1 MATTPPTYDDI
12 LRLFQ
17 ETDRQLKETDLLLKE
32 TALLLREKSLET
44 DRKFQETEHLL
55 REKSLETDR
64 KFQETEHLLREKS
77 LETDRKFQETE
88 HLLREKS
95 LETDRKFQETDRQRQ
110 ETDLQIKEL
119 GKQIGGLGSK
129 FGSFT
134 EGLALP
140 SMETILQQ
148 RFGMTVVTPR
158 VRAKQNGEHLEID
171 VLAYANGEVNAA
183 FLVEVKSHPREEAI
197 TQLKTTLS
205 RFRDFFPDQRGK
217 QLYGILAAVD
227 WPPAIKAQAIA
238 EGLYV
243 ARIHDDVFDL
253 EVGQDFQPRAF

>member
-1 MATTPPTYDDI
+1 MSTAQPTYDDI

-17 ETDRQLKETDLLLKE
+17 ETDRQLKETDRQLKE

-44 DRKFQETEHLL
+44 DRKFQETN
-55 REKSLETDR
+55 
-64 KFQETEHLLREKS
+64 
-77 LETDRKFQETE
+77 
-88 HLLREKS
+88 
-95 LETDRKFQETDRQRQ
+95 
-110 ETDLQIKEL
+110 LQLKEL

-140 SMETILQQ
+140 SMEAILQQ
-148 RFGMTVVTPR
+148 RFGMTVVLPR
-158 VRAKQNGEHLEID
+158 VRAKQQGEHLEID
-171 VLAYANGEVNAA
+171 VLAYGNGDINAA

-197 TQLKTTLS
+197 TQLKTKLS
-205 RFRDFFPDQRGK
+205 RFPDFFPQHRDK

-227 WPPAIKAQAIA
+227 WPPALKAQAIG

-253 EVGQDFQPRAF
+253 EVEPDFQPRVF

>member
-1 MATTPPTYDDI
+1 
-12 LRLFQ
+12 
-17 ETDRQLKETDLLLKE
+17 
-32 TALLLREKSLET
+32 
-44 DRKFQETEHLL
+44 
-55 REKSLETDR
+55 
-64 KFQETEHLLREKS
+64 
-77 LETDRKFQETE
+77 
-88 HLLREKS
+88 
-95 LETDRKFQETDRQRQ
+95 
-110 ETDLQIKEL
+110 L

-140 SMETILQQ
+140 SMEAILQQ
-148 RFGMTVVTPR
+148 RFGMTVVLPR
-158 VRAKQNGEHLEID
+158 ARAHQNGAHLEID
-171 VLAYANGEVNAA
+171 VLAYANGDINRA

-205 RFRDFFPDQRGK
+205 WFRDFFPEHRDK

-227 WPPAIKAQAIA
+227 WSEAVKAQAIA

-253 EVGQDFQPRAF
+253 EVAPTFEPRAF

>member
-1 MATTPPTYDDI
+1 MSTAQPTYEDI

-17 ETDRQLKETDLLLKE
+17 ETDRQLKETDRQLKE
-32 TALLLREKSLET
+32 TA
-44 DRKFQETEHLL
+44 F
-55 REKSLETDR
+55 
-64 KFQETEHLLREKS
+64 
-77 LETDRKFQETE
+77 
-88 HLLREKS
+88 LLREKS
-95 LETDRKFQETDRQRQ
+95 LETDRKFQETDLQRQ
-110 ETDLQIKEL
+110 ETDRQLKEL
-119 GKQIGGLGSK
+119 GKQIGGLGAK

-140 SMETILQQ
+140 SMEAILQQ

-158 VRAKQNGEHLEID
+158 VRARQNGAHLEID
-171 VLAYANGEVNAA
+171 VLAYANGDINRA

-205 RFRDFFPDQRGK
+205 RFRDFFPEHRDK

-227 WPPAIKAQAIA
+227 WSEAVKAQAIS

-253 EVGQDFQPRAF
+253 EVAPDFQPRAF

>member
-1 MATTPPTYDDI
+1 MSTAQPTYDDI

-17 ETDRQLKETDLLLKE
+17 ETDRQLKE

-44 DRKFQETEHLL
+44 DRKFQET
-55 REKSLETDR
+55 DR
-64 KFQETEHLLREKS
+64 KFQETN
-77 LETDRKFQETE
+77 
-88 HLLREKS
+88 
-95 LETDRKFQETDRQRQ
+95 
-110 ETDLQIKEL
+110 LQLKEL

-140 SMETILQQ
+140 SMEAILQQ
-148 RFGMTVVTPR
+148 RFGMTVVLPR
-158 VRAKQNGEHLEID
+158 VRAKQQGEHLEID
-171 VLAYANGEVNAA
+171 VLAYANGEVNRA

-205 RFRDFFPDQRGK
+205 RFRDFFPEHRDK

-227 WPPAIKAQAIA
+227 WPPALKAQAIA

-253 EVGQDFQPRAF
+253 EVEQDFQPRVF

>member
-1 MATTPPTYDDI
+1 
-12 LRLFQ
+12 LK
-17 ETDRQLKETDLLLKE
+17 ETDRQLKETDRQLKETDRQLKE

-44 DRKFQETEHLL
+44 DRKFQETDLQIKETNLQL
-55 REKSLETDR
+55 KETDR
-64 KFQETEHLLREKS
+64 
-77 LETDRKFQETE
+77 
-88 HLLREKS
+88 
-95 LETDRKFQETDRQRQ
+95 
-110 ETDLQIKEL
+110 QIKEL

-140 SMETILQQ
+140 SMEAILQQ
-148 RFGMTVVTPR
+148 RFGMTVVLPR
-158 VRAKQNGEHLEID
+158 VRAKQQGEHLEID
-171 VLAYANGEVNAA
+171 VLAYANGEVNRA

-205 RFRDFFPDQRGK
+205 RFRDFFPEHRDK

-227 WPPAIKAQAIA
+227 WPPALKAQAIG

-243 ARIHDDVFDL
+243 ARIHEDVFDL
-253 EVGQDFQPRAF
+253 EVEQDFQPRVF

>member
-1 MATTPPTYDDI
+1 MSTAQPTYEDI

-17 ETDRQLKETDLLLKE
+17 ETDRQLKETDRQLKE
-32 TALLLREKSLET
+32 TA
-44 DRKFQETEHLL
+44 F
-55 REKSLETDR
+55 
-64 KFQETEHLLREKS
+64 
-77 LETDRKFQETE
+77 
-88 HLLREKS
+88 LLREKS
-95 LETDRKFQETDRQRQ
+95 LETDRKFQETDRQLQ
-110 ETDLQIKEL
+110 ELD
-119 GKQIGGLGSK
+119 KQIGGLGSK

-140 SMETILQQ
+140 SMEAILQQ
-148 RFGMTVVTPR
+148 RFGMTVVLPR
-158 VRAKQNGEHLEID
+158 ARARQNGAHLEID
-171 VLAYANGEVNAA
+171 VLAYANGDINRA

-205 RFRDFFPDQRGK
+205 RFRDFFPEHRDK

-227 WPPAIKAQAIA
+227 WSEAVKAQAIS

-253 EVGQDFQPRAF
+253 EVAPDFQPRAF

>member
-1 MATTPPTYDDI
+1 MSTAQPTYEDI

-17 ETDRQLKETDLLLKE
+17 ETDRQLKETDRQLKE

-44 DRKFQETEHLL
+44 DRKFQETDHQL
-55 REKSLETDR
+55 
-64 KFQETEHLLREKS
+64 
-77 LETDRKFQETE
+77 
-88 HLLREKS
+88 
-95 LETDRKFQETDRQRQ
+95 
-110 ETDLQIKEL
+110 KEL

-140 SMETILQQ
+140 SMEAILQQ

-158 VRAKQNGEHLEID
+158 VRARQKGAHLEID
-171 VLAYANGEVNAA
+171 VLAYANGDINRA

-197 TQLKTTLS
+197 AQLRTTLS
-205 RFRDFFPDQRGK
+205 RFREFFPEHRDK

-227 WPPAIKAQAIA
+227 WSEAVKAQAIA

-243 ARIHDDVFDL
+243 ARIHDDV
-253 EVGQDFQPRAF
+253 

>member
-1 MATTPPTYDDI
+1 MSTAQPTYDDI

-17 ETDRQLKETDLLLKE
+17 ETDRQLKETDRQLKETDRQLKE
-32 TALLLREKSLET
+32 TALLLRERSLET
-44 DRKFQETEHLL
+44 DRKF
-55 REKSLETDR
+55 LETDR
-64 KFQETEHLLREKS
+64 QL
-77 LETDRKFQETE
+77 
-88 HLLREKS
+88 
-95 LETDRKFQETDRQRQ
+95 
-110 ETDLQIKEL
+110 KEL

-140 SMETILQQ
+140 SMEAILQQ

-171 VLAYANGEVNAA
+171 VLAYANGDINAA

-197 TQLKTTLS
+197 TQLKTTLN
-205 RFRDFFPDQRGK
+205 RFRDFFPEHRDK
-217 QLYGILAAVD
+217 HLYGILAAVD
-227 WPPAIKAQAIA
+227 WAYAVKAQAIS

-253 EVGQDFQPRAF
+253 EVDQDFQPRAF

>member
-1 MATTPPTYDDI
+1 MSTAQPTYEDI

-17 ETDRQLKETDLLLKE
+17 ETDRQLKET
-32 TALLLREKSLET
+32 A
-44 DRKFQETEHLL
+44 F
-55 REKSLETDR
+55 
-64 KFQETEHLLREKS
+64 
-77 LETDRKFQETE
+77 
-88 HLLREKS
+88 LLREKS
-95 LETDRKFQETDRQRQ
+95 LETDRKFQETDLQRQ
-110 ETDLQIKEL
+110 ETDRQLKEL

-140 SMETILQQ
+140 SMEAILQQ
-148 RFGMTVVTPR
+148 RFGMTVVLPR
-158 VRAKQNGEHLEID
+158 ARARQNGAHLEFD
-171 VLAYANGEVNAA
+171 VLAYANGDINRA

-197 TQLKTTLS
+197 TQLKTTLI
-205 RFRDFFPDQRGK
+205 RFRDFFPEHRDK

-227 WPPAIKAQAIA
+227 WSEAVKAQAIA

-253 EVGQDFQPRAF
+253 EVAPTFEPRAF

>member
-1 MATTPPTYDDI
+1 MSTAQPTYDDI

-17 ETDRQLKETDLLLKE
+17 ETDRQLKE

-55 REKSLETDR
+55 RERSLETDR
-64 KFQETEHLLREKS
+64 KFQETN
-77 LETDRKFQETE
+77 
-88 HLLREKS
+88 
-95 LETDRKFQETDRQRQ
+95 
-110 ETDLQIKEL
+110 LQLKEL

-140 SMETILQQ
+140 SMEAILQQ
-148 RFGMTVVTPR
+148 RFGMTVVLPR
-158 VRAKQNGEHLEID
+158 VRAKQQGEHLEID
-171 VLAYANGEVNAA
+171 VLAYANGEVNRA

-197 TQLKTTLS
+197 TQLKITLS
-205 RFRDFFPDQRGK
+205 RFRDFFPEHGDK

-227 WPPAIKAQAIA
+227 WPPALKAQAIA

-253 EVGQDFQPRAF
+253 EVEQDFQPRVF

>member
-1 MATTPPTYDDI
+1 MSTAQPTYEDI

-17 ETDRQLKETDLLLKE
+17 ETDRQLKETDRQLKE
-32 TALLLREKSLET
+32 TA
-44 DRKFQETEHLL
+44 F
-55 REKSLETDR
+55 
-64 KFQETEHLLREKS
+64 
-77 LETDRKFQETE
+77 
-88 HLLREKS
+88 LLREKS
-95 LETDRKFQETDRQRQ
+95 LETDRKFQETDRQ
-110 ETDLQIKEL
+110 LKEL
-119 GKQIGGLGSK
+119 DKQIGGLGSK

-140 SMETILQQ
+140 SMEAILQQ
-148 RFGMTVVTPR
+148 RFGMTVVLPR
-158 VRAKQNGEHLEID
+158 ARARQNGAHLEID
-171 VLAYANGEVNAA
+171 VLAYANGDINRA

-205 RFRDFFPDQRGK
+205 RFRDFFPEHRDK

-227 WPPAIKAQAIA
+227 WSEAVKAQAIS

-253 EVGQDFQPRAF
+253 EVAPDFQPRAF